1 MNKTKQLESNK
12 NVQTALTKLVLV
24 DLGVTDIK
32 KTQSF
37 KNIEQEWKKEKKDKR
52 VKEKKG
58 DDVCDDNGS
67 MKRREG
73 TKRKIN

>member
-1 MNKTKQLESNK
+1 MTTKSRENKKSDK
-12 NVQTALTKLVLV
+12 VL
-24 DLGVTDIK
+24 
-32 KTQSF
+32 KTLSRS
-37 KNIEQEWKKEKKDKR
+37 EKKEKRDRR